1 MQIGGTMK
9 KIQNGE
15 LVELS
20 SAGRKMKQ
28 NHEVVGLWGMV
39 VEYEPDNRHPYRI
52 QWYST
57 SGTTKKFPM
66 ARYEIKRF
74 KGAK

>member
-1 MQIGGTMK
+1 MK
-9 KIQNGE
+9 RIQNGE

-20 SAGRKMKQ
+20 AAGNKLEQ
-28 NHEVVGLWGMV
+28 NHNVKGLFGMV
-39 VEYEPDNRHPYRI
+39 IEYKNQRHGYQIEWYRKD
-52 QWYST
+52 
-57 SGTTKKFPM
+57 GTTHNFPM

>member
-1 MQIGGTMK
+1 MK
-9 KIQNGE
+9 RIQNGE

-28 NHEVVGLWGMV
+28 NAEVKGLFGMV
-39 VEYEPDNRHPYRI
+39 VEYRDNNNHAYQI
-52 QWYST
+52 EWYKQD
-57 SGTTKKFPM
+57 GTTKKFPM

-74 KGAK
+74 RGGK

>member
-1 MQIGGTMK
+1 MK
-9 KIQNGE
+9 RINNGE

-20 SAGRKMKQ
+20 AAGKKLEQ
-28 NHEVVGLWGMV
+28 NSEVLHLFGMV
-39 VEYEPDNRHPYRI
+39 VQFRNNSNHAYQIDWYKPD
-52 QWYST
+52 
-57 SGTTKKFPM
+57 GTIKKFPM

>member
-1 MQIGGTMK
+1 MK
-9 KIQNGE
+9 KIQTGE

-20 SAGRKMKQ
+20 AAGKNLQQ
-28 NHEVVGLWGMV
+28 NADVVGLFGIV
-39 VEYEPDNRHPYRI
+39 YEYAKLEKHPYKI
-52 QWYST
+52 DWYNLD
-57 SGTTKKFPM
+57 GTVKKFPM

>member
-1 MQIGGTMK
+1 MK
-9 KIQNGE
+9 RIKEGE

-20 SAGRKMKQ
+20 SAGKKLQQ
-28 NHEVVGLWGMV
+28 NADVVGLFGIV
-39 VEYEPDNRHPYRI
+39 FEYEEGQHPYKI
-52 QWYST
+52 DWYNLD
-57 SGTTKKFPM
+57 GTIKKFPM

>member
-1 MQIGGTMK
+1 MK
-9 KIQNGE
+9 RIQNGE

-20 SAGRKMKQ
+20 AAGKKLDQNSAVM
-28 NHEVVGLWGMV
+28 GLFGMV
-39 VEYEPDNRHPYRI
+39 VEHKNQRHGYQI
-52 QWYST
+52 DWYKKD
-57 SGTTKKFPM
+57 GTIYKFPM

>member
-1 MQIGGTMK
+1 MK
-9 KIQNGE
+9 RIENGE

-20 SAGRKMKQ
+20 AAGKKLDQNSA
-28 NHEVVGLWGMV
+28 VIGLFGMV
-39 VEYEPDNRHPYRI
+39 VAHKGKHERHAYQI
-52 QWYST
+52 DWYKKD
-57 SGTTKKFPM
+57 GTTYRFPM